1 MVIIKGDLLKVVFI
15 WRNLRQCYIVLEE
28 IINLCSEEGL
38 NYLFMPVSCDTFYAG
53 KLFSKVITVFFCW
66 VIGHFLNPILMVT
79 SIKQMS
85 LFGFGTSS
93 VEMQVKYIFLQLGPV
108 LSFFR

>member
-15 WRNLRQCYIVLEE
+15 WRNLCQCYIVLEE
-28 IINLCSEEGL
+28 IIDLYSEEVL

-66 VIGHFLNPILMVT
+66 VIGHFLKPISGV
-79 SIKQMS
+79 S
-85 LFGFGTSS
+85 
-93 VEMQVKYIFLQLGPV
+93 
-108 LSFFR
+108 LSFCAGGQWGFSAGHF